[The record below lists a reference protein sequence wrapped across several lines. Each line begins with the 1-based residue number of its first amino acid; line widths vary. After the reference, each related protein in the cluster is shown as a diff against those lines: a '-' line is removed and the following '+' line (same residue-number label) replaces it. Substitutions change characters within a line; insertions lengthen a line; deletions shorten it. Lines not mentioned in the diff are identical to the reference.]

1 MSIILYNLAE
11 QKSRKLKIFGVF
23 LGVFGFFWCDFEWFW
38 MYFSDFLP
46 IIFIGCK
53 FFGCDFEWFWM
64 YFSDSLP
71 IIFIGCKFFGAII
84 IIFAFMLAQSSI
96 RRHASGKIFPIYILD
111 YIYYTYY
118 TY

>member
-23 LGVFGFFWCDFEWFW
+23 LGVFGFFW
-38 MYFSDFLP
+38 
-46 IIFIGCK
+46 
-53 FFGCDFEWFWM
+53 CDFEWFWM

-111 YIYYTYY
+111 YIYYIYYTYY